1 MCFRASNYA
10 RPTMEKLKALSS
22 WKARYELLCGRNF
35 DKIAEA
41 ISDYDAEL
49 CSNVFFTSRHDD
61 LAYHDRNLSLLKA
74 KNIWDRMSNKEQEG
88 VYQKLV
94 KKMI

>member
-1 MCFRASNYA
+1 
-10 RPTMEKLKALSS
+10 MEKLKSLPT
-22 WKARYELLCGRNF
+22 WKARYEVLCGKNF

-49 CSNVFFTSRHDD
+49 CSNVYIVSSHNDD
-61 LAYHDRNLSLLKA
+61 YHNRNVSLLKA
-74 KNIWDRMSNKEQEG
+74 KQIWDRMSNKEQEG